1 VDESALLTAA
11 ARRGVGLEGLSWHRS
26 AAEGP
31 SGLLAGYAN
40 LPEAAIAQAVRLL
53 AEAIEEV
60 GA

>member
-1 VDESALLTAA
+1 
-11 ARRGVGLEGLSWHRS
+11 GVGLEGLSWHRS

-53 AEAIEEV
+53 AEAVEEV